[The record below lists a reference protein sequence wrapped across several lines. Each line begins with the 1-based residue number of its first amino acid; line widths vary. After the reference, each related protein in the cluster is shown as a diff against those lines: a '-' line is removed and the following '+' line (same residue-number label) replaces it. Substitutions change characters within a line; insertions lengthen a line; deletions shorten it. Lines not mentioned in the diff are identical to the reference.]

1 MLQCSLVFILK
12 LELKYVMFNSL
23 MKGKIQIE
31 IGNSSAISKFQLRFS
46 CVVSANVV
54 GHSTTVT
61 YQCEE
66 KEWQAL

>member
-1 MLQCSLVFILK
+1 
-12 LELKYVMFNSL
+12 MFKSP

-31 IGNSSAISKFQLRFS
+31 IGNSSAIFKFQLRFPFA
-46 CVVSANVV
+46 VSANVV